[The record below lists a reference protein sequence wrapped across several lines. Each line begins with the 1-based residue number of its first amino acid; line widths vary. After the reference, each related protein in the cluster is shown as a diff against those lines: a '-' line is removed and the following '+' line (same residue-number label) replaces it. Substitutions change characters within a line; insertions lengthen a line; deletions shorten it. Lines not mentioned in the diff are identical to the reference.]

1 MANSKYYNPHTF
13 DPQNLDYQ
21 RDVRMSKRDELPDEI
36 DSSDIA
42 ENLYQQLFMT
52 ELVWPVVFF
61 GVYAAFEPDV
71 SPNFLSVH
79 DLTYLYLIAH
89 YSLSLGEGPSE
100 SNVPR

>member
-71 SPNFLSVH
+71 SLNFLSAS